1 MNNRKPKYNGKK
13 KRTFIPKPN
22 HLGGDVRVTVSSNTP
37 PHIKAALERNMVR
50 YNNPKKMEVK

>member
-22 HLGGDVRVTVSSNTP
+22 HLGSDVRVTVSSNTP
-37 PHIKAALERNMVR
+37 PHIKAALERNMAI
-50 YNNPKKMEVK
+50 YNNPNKVEVK

>member
-22 HLGGDVRVTVSSNTP
+22 HLGSDVRVTVSSNTP
-37 PHIKAALERNMVR
+37 PHIKAALERNMAR
-50 YNNPKKMEVK
+50 YNNPNKVEVK

>member
-1 MNNRKPKYNGKK
+1 MNNRKPVNKGKK

-37 PHIKAALERNMVR
+37 PHIKAALERNMAR
-50 YNNPKKMEVK
+50 YNNPRKVEVK